1 MFSDIAV
8 AKRTER
14 QKQAN
19 GSGQNGENQ
28 QSAGQTVDLNDT
40 FDDSEGYYRLRIG
53 ELLDK
58 RYIEIIFYFLVKFK
72 PDVQGRCLQNR
83 WPRFLLSLCL
93 ISDVIAIDF
102 HINKQFKVIHI
113 LMVPLISR
121 SYAKELC
128 IRCFFFPIFL
138 TSNKNC
144 KCSGILAYEGPIS
157 CNLNFRVERNWTGFL
172 KDSMIV
178 V

>member
-58 RYIEIIFYFLVKFK
+58 RYIEIFFRIF
-72 PDVQGRCLQNR
+72 
-83 WPRFLLSLCL
+83 
-93 ISDVIAIDF
+93 
-102 HINKQFKVIHI
+102 
-113 LMVPLISR
+113 
-121 SYAKELC
+121 
-128 IRCFFFPIFL
+128 
-138 TSNKNC
+138 
-144 KCSGILAYEGPIS
+144 
-157 CNLNFRVERNWTGFL
+157 
-172 KDSMIV
+172 
-178 V
+178 